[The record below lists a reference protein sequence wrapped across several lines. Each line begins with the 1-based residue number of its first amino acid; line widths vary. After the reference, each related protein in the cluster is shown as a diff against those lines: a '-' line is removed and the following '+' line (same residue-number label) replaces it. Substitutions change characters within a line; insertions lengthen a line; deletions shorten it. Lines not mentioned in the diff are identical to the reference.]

1 MIQQRIP
8 DNQSRPSKLYAGG
21 SSQSSSEDSVEISPS
36 FLRLGGIKRQPSV
49 GKILPPNPYSN
60 DSDGSNHHLNN
71 YGLNNNAATFLRP
84 KKSDVIEVKDDYRKF
99 DTSKYA
105 ERENFPNQENIDN
118 TDKSSKSSPNLAG
131 NKKLKRFE
139 SNTKM
144 TFDTRIQKAK
154 YFSSSIAVS
163 SMLKEMKQN
172 DHERRG
178 SEARFSSGENYL
190 DTEVDDD
197 SRIVNTSETREKS
210 SFHSENLSSHQVA
223 PTVYRS
229 QHSDHKDSGTDS
241 AVKIDEN
248 EIEWLQSKTGISR
261 EQAITWYLTKNR
273 GAQQQLTPTPD
284 SNTVRGPSSGS
295 GIYSN
300 ERVQDELKPSKK
312 ESPHIT
318 KADPLTDG
326 FAKNPSLS
334 TSSKSRSTLERIFDT
349 VNDSD
354 NTEDISFR
362 NTPIMKIPPVNK
374 HADRDIRIR
383 EPLTTKSLAM
393 LKTSSSAH
401 GSYSTARI
409 NGNKFNVEVDSQVPY
424 LSIFEVNTV

>member
-1 MIQQRIP
+1 
-8 DNQSRPSKLYAGG
+8 
-21 SSQSSSEDSVEISPS
+21 
-36 FLRLGGIKRQPSV
+36 
-49 GKILPPNPYSN
+49 
-60 DSDGSNHHLNN
+60 
-71 YGLNNNAATFLRP
+71 
-84 KKSDVIEVKDDYRKF
+84 
-99 DTSKYA
+99 
-105 ERENFPNQENIDN
+105 
-118 TDKSSKSSPNLAG
+118 
-131 NKKLKRFE
+131 
-139 SNTKM
+139 M

-210 SFHSENLSSHQVA
+210 SFHTENLSSHQVA
-223 PTVYRS
+223 PTAYRS

-273 GAQQQLTPTPD
+273 GAQQQQQLTPTPD

-300 ERVQDELKPSKK
+300 ERVQDELNPSKK
-312 ESPHIT
+312 ESPHLT
-318 KADPLTDG
+318 KAGPLTDG
-326 FAKNPSLS
+326 FAKTPSLS

-349 VNDSD
+349 VNESD

-409 NGNKFNVEVDSQVPY
+409 NGNKFNVEVESQVSFLRILKLILFDY
-424 LSIFEVNTV
+424 SVIHSTVFFAAQRCE